1 VGGMSNVL
9 KWIGWV
15 ALGTALVALTILSLT

>member
-1 VGGMSNVL
+1 MSNVL